1 MNWAGAGDSAFS
13 PRGFLARGLTA
24 GAAVSYI
31 ALTKGGSPMGV
42 AGFVDFSAIAGTFG
56 AVLLVLGVFVSGW
69 AGSLTLLMEGRETQA
84 AWLCGSGGFV
94 PGALCFGFGAIRTK
108 ERWLCFES
116 HALRFGTFGFLG
128 WRARFLVNAATA
140 RWLIG
145 FGREV
150 IGK

>member
-1 MNWAGAGDSAFS
+1 MMGPERERGTARTRLELWVPKLHLMNWAGAGDSAFS
-13 PRGFLARGLTA
+13 SRGFLARGLTA

-94 PGALCFGFGAIRTK
+94 PGALCFWVWGHSD
-108 ERWLCFES
+108 E
-116 HALRFGTFGFLG
+116 GTLAVF
-128 WRARFLVNAATA
+128 
-140 RWLIG
+140 
-145 FGREV
+145 
-150 IGK
+150 